1 MGVEQIYKLPEEQQS
16 GAGVMMQ
23 TIGVL
28 FGITI
33 MACWIATQWA
43 AYKLAYQPALGEPLL
58 AFKSFKLYMPFD
70 FFIWLL
76 QFGHVDGTEAA
87 WDGGEKILFSLHF
100 LFIPAIWLA
109 VRRAKKFG
117 GKSDLHGSARWADKE
132 DIYKATLMQRSTT
145 FVQKIMHA
153 MIDVDTLPK
162 WLPGV
167 QSLKDAMGP
176 KPEKKNQAGCYV
188 GAWIDPESGEYNYL
202 THDGPEHILAFA
214 PTRSGKGSYAVG
226 QRCWPGVAYAF
237 ELAALCPC
245 ARH

>member
-43 AYKLAYQPALGEPLL
+43 AYKLAYQPALGELLL

-87 WDGGEKILFSLHF
+87 WDGGEKILFSLHPF
-100 LFIPAIWLA
+100 LAPFPLHPRDLA
-109 VRRAKKFG
+109 SRAPRQEVRR
-117 GKSDLHGSARWADKE
+117 
-132 DIYKATLMQRSTT
+132 Q
-145 FVQKIMHA
+145 V
-153 MIDVDTLPK
+153 
-162 WLPGV
+162 
-167 QSLKDAMGP
+167 GP
-176 KPEKKNQAGCYV
+176 
-188 GAWIDPESGEYNYL
+188 AWIG
-202 THDGPEHILAFA
+202 
-214 PTRSGKGSYAVG
+214 
-226 QRCWPGVAYAF
+226 
-237 ELAALCPC
+237 ALG
-245 ARH
+245 R